1 MTQLQL
7 RTSLQSSRYK
17 HIRAARGDTHRF
29 PPVRVCYMAP
39 QEARKCCQQP
49 VGRAP
54 LHAQRMK
61 PFHPESQLSLQALTS
76 EMEAE
81 HSFLLHPEPSLLLS
95 STMGFRLPTAFCVF
109 RLLFLASSFSLEFI
123 IILPF
128 LSVGVGLVSDSQR
141 SKLIAPLVTP
151 HYVVLQLGGVL
162 MPSHFTRC

>member
-1 MTQLQL
+1 
-7 RTSLQSSRYK
+7 
-17 HIRAARGDTHRF
+17 
-29 PPVRVCYMAP
+29 MAP

-54 LHAQRMK
+54 LHAQRAK

-109 RLLFLASSFSLEFI
+109 RLLFLASSFSLRFI

-128 LSVGVGLVSDSQR
+128 PSLGMGLVSDSQR
-141 SKLIAPLVTP
+141 SKLIAPSVTP
-151 HYVVLQLGGVL
+151 HYVVLHLGPL
-162 MPSHFTRC
+162 